1 MSLRPWGEYASGVC
15 QSSERPTGP
24 GCGRSSPPDAGGRGV
39 EPVEHPLCQDE
50 DDAPRANLHAVAA
63 SMNERLRQLPVTWV
77 QAKNKTAITR

>member
-1 MSLRPWGEYASGVC
+1 MGCAKAPSAQLDLAAAEAHP
-15 QSSERPTGP
+15 PTP
-24 GCGRSSPPDAGGRGV
+24 GGRGV